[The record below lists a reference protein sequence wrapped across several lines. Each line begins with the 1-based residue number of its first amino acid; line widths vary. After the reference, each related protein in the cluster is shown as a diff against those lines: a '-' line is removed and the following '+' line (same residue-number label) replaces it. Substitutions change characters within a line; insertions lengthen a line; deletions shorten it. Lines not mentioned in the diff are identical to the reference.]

1 METHVGEVLLRH
13 GEDVGGVGQVD
24 VAALVIGGHVLGFAA
39 HEAVERSLVVALD
52 PAGFVEGERIPAT
65 LRAVLVQQAVLD
77 DLELQLPDGAD
88 DLAAVEAVG
97 EELRGG
103 GGVYFDYFCLFRQL
117 HAQNYGGRAASA
129 CIRFGAGICT

>member
-52 PAGFVEGERIPAT
+52 PAGFVEGERIPTT
-65 LRAVLVQQAVLD
+65 LRTVLVQQAVLD

-88 DLAAVEAVG
+88 DLAAVETVG
-97 EELRGG
+97 EELRHALVHQLIDAFVQLLGAHRV
-103 GGVYFDYFCLFRQL
+103 GVFDVLE
-117 HAQNYGGRAASA
+117 
-129 CIRFGAGICT
+129 